1 MKKNLYRLLAIAA
14 AVLAVLMVLSLAA
27 CSQEEQTAAPTD
39 TPAAD
44 VSLDDAQTQ
53 AEPSPTPSPETLL
66 PTATPVPTANAEG
79 LLTFTSMSK
88 GFSFQYDEKYIALSN
103 QADNAMI
110 YPAGDTTLPYCAVS
124 LVTDTDAV
132 SYLKEIADGASIEL
146 EGSMSAA
153 PGEPADVGVEG
164 REVYTI
170 SYSYSYEDEE
180 LSGTVVCTYYA
191 ENISEGQVAV
201 FSSTALEKDGETVA
215 SILKTAMDTFKLD

>member
-1 MKKNLYRLLAIAA
+1 MKKNFRRLSCLTALMLAM
-14 AVLAVLMVLSLAA
+14 LMMLSLAA
-27 CSQEEQTAAPTD
+27 CSGEEAPAESTQ
-39 TPAAD
+39 TPA
-44 VSLDDAQTQ
+44 VTETQ
-53 AEPSPTPSPETLL
+53 VPAEDTATPSPSPEDTLL
-66 PTATPVPTANAEG
+66 PTATPVPTANSDG
-79 LLTFTSMSK
+79 QLTFTSMSK

-110 YPAGDTTLPYCAVS
+110 YPAGDTTLPYCSVS

-153 PGEPADVGVEG
+153 PGEPADAGVEG